1 MKNTLR
7 KQQQKIDLARL
18 ITFRQPLPPPRPRS
32 QVLRQQLHPGIADIQ
47 TRDHSCCFQASVNS
61 ISSMP
66 SPVYQ
71 CKKAFLLNIAVNCS
85 LTRLNISWMEVEFPM
100 KTVTILRLLS
110 HDIKNRI
117 NQLRTLSIMTFG
129 PVISSARLS
138 KHEVIRPKDLAIGT
152 SPHTVHGARLEIHK
166 HSARDK
172 SSARCLV
179 VINIDALQLKVR
191 GSGVFSSRIDS
202 MLSANNLPELGTDLV
217 TALSSLNIKKKRQ
230 AG

>member
-100 KTVTILRLLS
+100 K
-110 HDIKNRI
+110 
-117 NQLRTLSIMTFG
+117 
-129 PVISSARLS
+129 
-138 KHEVIRPKDLAIGT
+138 
-152 SPHTVHGARLEIHK
+152 
-166 HSARDK
+166 
-172 SSARCLV
+172 
-179 VINIDALQLKVR
+179 VR

>member
-100 KTVTILRLLS
+100 KTGEG
-110 HDIKNRI
+110 D
-117 NQLRTLSIMTFG
+117 
-129 PVISSARLS
+129 
-138 KHEVIRPKDLAIGT
+138 
-152 SPHTVHGARLEIHK
+152 EIHSK
-166 HSARDK
+166 LPKIRIELPREPEAAVGSIPCSAQTT
-172 SSARCLV
+172 S
-179 VINIDALQLKVR
+179 Q
-191 GSGVFSSRIDS
+191 
-202 MLSANNLPELGTDLV
+202 NLEPIWLPHCPP
-217 TALSSLNIKKKRQ
+217 
-230 AG
+230 